1 MAFTLNNF
9 ARLGT
14 ANSNAPAVFTYRT
27 NDAEAVVEGAGYFNA
42 MSDVLNVGDMIIIH
56 LDADGT
62 DTLEQ
67 TWVTANASGV
77 VTVQGLGTFAAS

>member
-1 MAFTLNNF
+1 
-9 ARLGT
+9 
-14 ANSNAPAVFTYRT
+14 
-27 NDAEAVVEGAGYFNA
+27 

-77 VTVQGLGTFAAS
+77 VTIQGLGAFAAD